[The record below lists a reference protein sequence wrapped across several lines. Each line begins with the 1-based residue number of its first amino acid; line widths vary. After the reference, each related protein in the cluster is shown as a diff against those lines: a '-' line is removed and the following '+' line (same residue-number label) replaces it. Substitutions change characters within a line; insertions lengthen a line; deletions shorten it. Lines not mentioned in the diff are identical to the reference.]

1 VALYGADIP
10 LEDSGSF
17 FAIILLI
24 QHILHTLHISIYIVY
39 IHPLAGHSDRMIIF
53 KSAAYYALIDDE
65 LEEILS
71 CDNEPVFRAYV
82 GGLFRAACRLW
93 KFVMPV
99 EARAVFQN
107 DVFHPAT
114 VDPKLQAY
122 LGLSLEKRI
131 FDKYV
136 AFIFEFV
143 IYNIFNI
150 LCIFCILS

>member
-1 VALYGADIP
+1 M
-10 LEDSGSF
+10 
-17 FAIILLI
+17 IIL
-24 QHILHTLHISIYIVY
+24 
-39 IHPLAGHSDRMIIF
+39 
-53 KSAAYYALIDDE
+53 KSAAYYALIDEE
-65 LEEILS
+65 LEEIMS
-71 CDNEPVFRAYV
+71 CDNEPVLRAYV

-114 VDPKLQAY
+114 VDPKLQAH

-136 AFIFEFV
+136 FFF
-143 IYNIFNI
+143 F
-150 LCIFCILS
+150 LSYITYLT